1 MARTVHADIVT
12 ALAASNVQ
20 PFYAVNL
27 EFDSGTTITKD
38 DGSTFSSAPVYYWTG
53 VGDLASSDNS
63 NGVTY
68 TGAQDLLQI
77 SGLDE
82 TAELR
87 ANGATIT
94 LSGVP
99 QTLVSLALQIPY
111 HGRKAKIFFGVKG
124 VSNLVEVFSGYMDKM
139 TVAESPE
146 SATISMQ
153 IESKLVDL
161 DRVRV
166 RRYTHESQKSRYSGD
181 TFFSFL
187 ADMQDKQIN
196 WGKPD

>member
-12 ALAASNVQ
+12 ALAADNVQ

-27 EFDSGTTITKD
+27 EFDT
-38 DGSTFSSAPVYYWTG
+38 PVYYWTG
-53 VGDLASSDNS
+53 TGELASSANS
-63 NGVTY
+63 NSVTY
-68 TGAQDLLQI
+68 QGAQDLLQI

-99 QTLVSLALQIPY
+99 STLLSLALTTLY

-146 SATISMQ
+146 SATITVHV
-153 IESKLVDL
+153 ESKLVDL

-166 RRYTHESQKSRYSGD
+166 RRYTHESHKSRYSND
-181 TFFSFL
+181 TFFSFM